1 MEKFLDYNGY
11 EVNLS
16 LGAADFPIIPKH
28 VLVIA
33 IYKGEWLL
41 TRHKIRGLE
50 FPGGKV
56 EERETLEEAAKRELY
71 EETGGK
77 ATQLIRIG
85 TYKVNQQ
92 KPFAKAIF
100 FAEVNF
106 LQDKGDYLE
115 TDGPQIW
122 SGDLKSVKEDDRFSF
137 VMKDD
142 VVTQSLKY
150 LCEQGF
156 IQK

>member
-11 EVNLS
+11 EVELS
-16 LGAADFPIIPKH
+16 LGAADFPFIPKH

-33 IYKGEWLL
+33 SHRGEWLL

-56 EERETLEEAAKRELY
+56 EEGETLEEAAKRELH

-77 ATQLIRIG
+77 ASQLIRIG

-100 FAEVNF
+100 FAEVDF

-142 VVTQSLKY
+142 VITKSLQY

-156 IQK
+156 LQK